1 MGTSY
6 FITGIY
12 QLINIRST
20 FSGGEFT
27 QDLELA
33 KQTALDLK
41 KKEKTAKGDE

>member
-12 QLINIRST
+12 QLINIRNT

-27 QDLELA
+27 QDIKLM

-41 KKEKTAKGDE
+41 KQEKTTKGEE